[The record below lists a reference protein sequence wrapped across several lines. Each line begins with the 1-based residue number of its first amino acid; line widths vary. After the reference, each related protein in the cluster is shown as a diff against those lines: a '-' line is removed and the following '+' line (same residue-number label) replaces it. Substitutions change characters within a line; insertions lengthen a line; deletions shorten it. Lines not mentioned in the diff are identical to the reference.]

1 MTHLGIFG
9 GTFDP
14 VHNGHLMLAD
24 AALSELQ
31 LDRLY
36 LVPAAQSPFKPED
49 TPTGNGARLE
59 LLQLAFADHDRCEID
74 PQELQRGGTSY
85 TIDTLREYTARHH
98 NATLTCLIGADHV
111 PTLPQWRDA
120 EELAELAEFA
130 AVPRP
135 GEAPINFPPPFRGHW
150 LSGEPVAVAASDIR
164 ARVREGQEIQHL
176 VPPAVAGAIANLNLY
191 GEGH

>member
-31 LDRLY
+31 LARLY

-85 TIDTLREYTARHH
+85 TIDTLRE
-98 NATLTCLIGADHV
+98 
-111 PTLPQWRDA
+111 
-120 EELAELAEFA
+120 
-130 AVPRP
+130 
-135 GEAPINFPPPFRGHW
+135 
-150 LSGEPVAVAASDIR
+150 
-164 ARVREGQEIQHL
+164 
-176 VPPAVAGAIANLNLY
+176 
-191 GEGH
+191 

>member
-85 TIDTLREYTARHH
+85 TIDTLREYTARHP

-120 EELAELAEFA
+120 AQLSELAQFA
-130 AVPRP
+130 AVLRP
-135 GEAPINFPPPFRGHW
+135 GEPPAAFPAPFRGQW
-150 LSGEPVAVAASDIR
+150 LQGQPVDIAASDIR
-164 ARVREGQEIQHL
+164 VRVRSGQDIQHL
-176 VPPAVAGAIANLNLY
+176 VPAPVAGAIAKHQLY
-191 GEGH
+191 AR

>member
-85 TIDTLREYTARHH
+85 TIDTLREYTARHP

-120 EELAELAEFA
+120 TQLSELAQFA
-130 AVPRP
+130 AVLRP
-135 GEAPINFPPPFRGHW
+135 GEPPADFPAPFRGQW
-150 LSGEPVAVAASDIR
+150 LQGQPVDIAASDIR
-164 ARVREGQEIQHL
+164 VRVRSGQDIQHL
-176 VPPAVAGAIANLNLY
+176 VPAPVAGAIAKHQLY
-191 GEGH
+191 AR